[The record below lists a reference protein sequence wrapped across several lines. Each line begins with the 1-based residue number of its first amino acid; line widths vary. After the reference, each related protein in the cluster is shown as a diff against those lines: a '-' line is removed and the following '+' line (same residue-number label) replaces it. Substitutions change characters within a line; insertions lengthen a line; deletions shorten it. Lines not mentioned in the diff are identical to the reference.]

1 MNHRVAIFIILAL
14 DFVLLLLKIDEL
26 SISYFETMALHGDTS
41 LLSTILQTSFSIF
54 GKSDFALR
62 LPMVLFHLSSAVLV
76 YKISAHYLKESKN
89 RVWTTLVFI
98 LLPGVVSSA
107 LLVHMAGI
115 SIFLLLL
122 FIYLYENKYFKSAML
137 LLALCVAI
145 DEHFI
150 YLYIS
155 MFLFALYKKEYK
167 SSLYFL
173 LLMVLVPF
181 VHTINYHGAP
191 KGYFVDSFALYG
203 AVLSPFVF
211 IYIVYALYRKYLT
224 REVSIVWFIAAVP
237 FVLSLLMSFRQRIAI
252 EFFAPY
258 IIVALFLAAQVFEH
272 SYRVRLSQFRKNY
285 RILFTASL
293 LLLLLNTMVVVFNQY
308 IYIGIDEPKKH
319 FSYKFHVA
327 KELSRA
333 LKAQGVECVK
343 TDPKMQARLLFYNV
357 TKCNTT
363 ILQEIPFDK
372 ADAKSVTIRYS
383 NRVVYAASVTKINT
397 N

>member
-1 MNHRVAIFIILAL
+1 MNHRVAIFTILAL
-14 DFVLLLLKIDEL
+14 DFILLLLKMDEL
-26 SISYFETMALHGDTS
+26 SISYFETTVLLDGAS
-41 LLSTILQTSFSIF
+41 LLSLILQASFFIF

-62 LPMVLFHLSSAVLV
+62 LPMVLFHLLSAALV
-76 YKISAHYLKESKN
+76 YKISANYLKEPKN

-122 FIYLYENKYFKSAML
+122 FIYLYESAQIKSAML
-137 LLALCVAI
+137 LLAFFVAV

-173 LLMVLVPF
+173 ALMALVPF

-224 REVSIVWFIAAVP
+224 REIGVIWFVAAVP

-258 IIVALFLAAQVFEH
+258 IIMALFLAAGVFEH

-293 LLLLLNTMVVVFNQY
+293 VLLLLNTMVVVFNKY
-308 IYIGIDEPKKH
+308 LYIGIDEPKKH
-319 FSYKFHVA
+319 FSYKFHIA
-327 KELSRA
+327 KELSDT
-333 LKAQGVECVK
+333 LKSKGISCVK
-343 TDPKMQARLLFYNV
+343 TDSKMQARLTFYDV
-357 TKCNTT
+357 TKCNTI
-363 ILQEIPFDK
+363 ILQEIPFSK
-372 ADAKSVTIRYS
+372 ADAQSVTISY
-383 NRVVYAASVTKINT
+383 NNQVIYAASVTKLNT